1 MSKKQN
7 NKFKF
12 LINLYKKT
20 EDLQEILQRAKTA
33 LVNENYTYFEMMLK
47 KATVM
52 SAKSTLLLRQ
62 SCNEYILENTLK
74 NEAFC
79 KMTDLCGFDFQQH
92 NDGMISL
99 ELPPLVNTRLM
110 EKNNQK
116 DPFVNFFNDIFY
128 KKVKTFILENH
139 IKKYDEKITMYVI
152 NVVKE
157 GTPKTWV
164 PDIDNREYK
173 NLINVIKQFFIADD
187 SSDFLSL
194 HFDTRIGTE
203 NKTLVLLVPDRDKII
218 DNFMTKSDKKIVFFN
233 HAKGQK
239 IA

>member
-12 LINLYKKT
+12 LINLYKKS
-20 EDLQEILQRAKTA
+20 EDLQDVLQKAKNA

-52 SAKSTLLLRQ
+52 SAKSTFLLRQ
-62 SCNEYILENTLK
+62 SCNEYIVENSIK
-74 NEAFC
+74 NEALC
-79 KMTDLCGFDFQQH
+79 RTTDLCKFIFQKH
-92 NDGMISL
+92 NNGVVSL
-99 ELPPLVNTRLM
+99 ELPPLINTRLI
-110 EKNNQK
+110 EKNNKK
-116 DPFVNFFNDIFY
+116 DSFINFFNDLFY
-128 KKVKTFILENH
+128 KKIKSFITENH

-157 GTPKTWV
+157 GTPKTWI

-173 NLINVIKQFFIADD
+173 NLINVVKQFFISDD

-194 HFDTRIGTE
+194 HFDTRIGAE
-203 NKTLVLLVPDRDKII
+203 NKTIVLLVPDKDKVI
-218 DNFMTKSDKKIVFFN
+218 DNFMVKNNEKIISFHQPENKKI
-233 HAKGQK
+233 A
-239 IA
+239 